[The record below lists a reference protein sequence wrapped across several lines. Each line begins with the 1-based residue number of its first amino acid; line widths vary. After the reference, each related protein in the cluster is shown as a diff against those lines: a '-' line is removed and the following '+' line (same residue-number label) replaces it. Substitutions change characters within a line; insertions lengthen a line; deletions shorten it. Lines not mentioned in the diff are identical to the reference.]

1 MHNFTIIKKLGKGS
15 FAEVYL
21 VQRKID
27 KQLYALK
34 RVDYS
39 SMSSSDKEH
48 ALNEIRLLASFSHP
62 NIISYKECFYTQ
74 SSNSL
79 DMIMEYA
86 THGDLSSLIK
96 YHKLNN
102 VPILESTIWKILIQ
116 VLFGLNALHNKR
128 IIHRDLKS
136 ANIFLC
142 DNNVSK
148 IGDLNVSKR
157 LKYTSYLQSQTGTP
171 YYASPEIWMEKPYD
185 MRTDVWSLGC
195 IGYELCTLNV
205 PFKAKSIKMLSNAIV
220 KGCYKPIS
228 EYYSFDLREVI
239 GYMLTVDIKKRP
251 KVQDILDII
260 EVKQRI
266 NMFGFKNEYEG
277 CKDNIL
283 NSIKIPKRY
292 EDVALVL
299 PKIQKYVTDTQLLQ
313 INRNDNNN
321 ISNKN
326 SNKENSYNM
335 FQFNN
340 PLFKVGKCIIVK
352 NRAISNEQQDNNQ
365 YKIHSVIKNGNGI
378 LKVNAKLIKIN
389 SKEGDNCISLLKETQ
404 STNSSNNSDSN
415 NNNHL

>member
-39 SMSSSDKEH
+39 SMSFSDREH

-86 THGDLSSLIK
+86 SNGDLSSLIK
-96 YHKLNN
+96 YHRINN

-116 VLFGLNALHNKR
+116 VLFGLNALHDKR

-142 DNNVSK
+142 ENNISK

-171 YYASPEIWMEKPYD
+171 YYASPEIWLEKPYD
-185 MRTDVWSLGC
+185 MRTDIWSLGC
-195 IGYELCTLNV
+195 IGYELCTLTV
-205 PFKAKSIKMLSNAIV
+205 PFKAKSIKMLSNAII
-220 KGCYKPIS
+220 KGVYTPIS

-239 GYMLTVDIKKRP
+239 GFMLTVDIKKRP

-266 NMFGFKNEYEG
+266 NMLGLKNEYEG
-277 CKDNIL
+277 CRDNIL
-283 NSIKIPKRY
+283 NSIKIPKRH
-292 EDVALVL
+292 EDVASVL

-313 INRNDNNN
+313 VNRNDHNDDNNN
-321 ISNKN
+321 
-326 SNKENSYNM
+326 NKENSHNM
-335 FQFNN
+335 FRFNN
-340 PLFKVGKCIIVK
+340 PLFKVGQCITVK
-352 NRAISNEQQDNNQ
+352 NRAISKEKQSNS
-365 YKIHSVIKNGNGI
+365 YKPHSIIKNANVI
-378 LKVNAKLIKIN
+378 LKVNAKLVKIN
-389 SKEGDNCISLLKETQ
+389 SKEGDNCISLKETQ
-404 STNSSNNSDSN
+404 STNSSNNSDN